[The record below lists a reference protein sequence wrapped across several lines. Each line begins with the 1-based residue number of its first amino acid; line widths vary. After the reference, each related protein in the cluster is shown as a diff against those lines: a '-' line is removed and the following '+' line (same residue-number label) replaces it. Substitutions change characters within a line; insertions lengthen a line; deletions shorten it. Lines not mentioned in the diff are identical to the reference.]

1 MSNKEQLKEETDK
14 IVKGLEETYRRL
26 IEYKKRINSPMIV
39 MRNGKITAVDPHD
52 MPPTTVYKR
61 NAS

>member
-1 MSNKEQLKEETDK
+1 MQTEEELKEETDK
-14 IVKGLEETYRRL
+14 IVKGLEEAYRRM
-26 IEYKKRINSPMIV
+26 IEYKKRINSPVIV

-61 NAS
+61 NAG